1 MKYCPFCG
9 FELANQKMRYCPE
22 CGSALSG
29 KKMMQEAEPD
39 EAEQLPPDD
48 GYDGY
53 YDDVVP
59 TDDRREQEGIDKG
72 LIKKVALLIGG
83 TVLVIGLCVVLLV
96 YVL

>member
-22 CGSALSG
+22 CGRALSG
-29 KKMMQEAEPD
+29 KKMMQEAE
-39 EAEQLPPDD
+39 PDD